1 MAAGYC
7 HAELYSRNVA
17 PKRSQAETGSSTRPP
32 LGLPK
37 ERPALPWH
45 AGLTAVMEVQW
56 GTHSRRSGWLK
67 LETH

>member
-17 PKRSQAETGSSTRPP
+17 PKRSQAERVRSTTP
-32 LGLPK
+32 LGLPQ

-45 AGLTAVMEVQW
+45 AGLTAVMEVLW
-56 GTHSRRSGWLK
+56 GTHSRRNGWLK
-67 LETH
+67 LGTH